1 MSLSALIGSYSER
14 TTCPSCGDRIRLEDV
29 RIFVK
34 PEGPYPKCP
43 ACGTLLRVSIVYQ
56 RLILLVCFALGWLI
70 PYLVGLRAYVVIA
83 WIPFSFLALML
94 VAKLAKVTIPP
105 KLEDAESVR
114 HKTVLRRNFE
124 LFVSL
129 WSFWALL
136 ILMNGVISGAL
147 EGKNVFFHYLS
158 SPLGWFD
165 PAFVVTRE
173 TTFLR
178 AFGAFLAN
186 SFACALFFFPLSI
199 IFRAAFRRSH
209 VTQLGIYRY
218 QKDVAEDDDDT

>member
-1 MSLSALIGSYSER
+1 MLI
-14 TTCPSCGDRIRLEDV
+14 
-29 RIFVK
+29 
-34 PEGPYPKCP
+34 
-43 ACGTLLRVSIVYQ
+43 AN
-56 RLILLVCFALGWLI
+56 
-70 PYLVGLRAYVVIA
+70 
-83 WIPFSFLALML
+83 
-94 VAKLAKVTIPP
+94 LAKVTIPP
-105 KLEDAESVR
+105 KLEDAESVP

-147 EGKNVFFHYLS
+147 EGKNVLFHYLS

-165 PAFVVTRE
+165 LAFVVTRE

-199 IFRAAFRRSH
+199 IFRAGFGRSH

-218 QKDVAEDDDDT
+218 QKDVDEDDDDT

>member
-1 MSLSALIGSYSER
+1 
-14 TTCPSCGDRIRLEDV
+14 
-29 RIFVK
+29 
-34 PEGPYPKCP
+34 
-43 ACGTLLRVSIVYQ
+43 
-56 RLILLVCFALGWLI
+56 
-70 PYLVGLRAYVVIA
+70 
-83 WIPFSFLALML
+83 ML
-94 VAKLAKVTIPP
+94 VTNLAKVTIPP

-124 LFVSL
+124 LFISL

-136 ILMNGVISGAL
+136 ILLNGVISGAL
-147 EGKNVFFHYLS
+147 EGKSAFFHYLS
-158 SPLGWFD
+158 SPLGWFE
-165 PAFVVTRE
+165 PVFVVRTE

-178 AFGAFLAN
+178 TFGTFLAN

-218 QKDVAEDDDDT
+218 QKDADQDDDDT